1 MVKNVAIVILNWNQ
15 SDLTI
20 ETISSFLKI
29 KASKFSYHIYL
40 VDNASTDNSFQK
52 FENIYKDNQ
61 KITLLKTKSNLGYAG
76 GNNLGIQKALLKK
89 YDYILIANNDIL
101 VSPDFLEK
109 LLISASK
116 NPRSILFPKIYFAPG
131 FEYHHDRYQKS
142 ETGKVIWALGGKIDW
157 NNVYASNIAIDEVDR
172 GQYDQLD
179 LKIDFISG
187 CCLLVPS
194 DAFKKIGLFDS
205 KYFLYLED
213 VEFSQRAKRSE
224 YKLQLVSDSVIWHLN
239 SASSSPDSHLQNYF
253 ITRNRLLFGYRY
265 APLKTRF
272 ALFRE
277 SIRFL
282 FSKDYWRRIA
292 VCDYYL
298 GRFGKGSWK

>member
-1 MVKNVAIVILNWNQ
+1 MVKSVAIVILNWNQ
-15 SDLTI
+15 PALTI

-29 KASKFSYHIYL
+29 YSKKFSHHIYL

-52 FENIYKDNQ
+52 FEKAYKDNH

-76 GNNLGIQKALLKK
+76 GNNFAIKKALLKNF
-89 YDYILIANNDIL
+89 DYILIANNDIL

-109 LLISASK
+109 LLESGQK
-116 NPRSILFPKIYFAPG
+116 NPNSILFPKIYFAPG
-131 FEYHHDRYQKS
+131 YEYHQDRYQKN
-142 ETGKVIWALGGKIDW
+142 ELGKVIWALGGKIDW
-157 NNVYASNIAIDEVDR
+157 NNVYASNIAIDEVDK
-172 GQYDQLD
+172 GQYDQKD
-179 LKIDFISG
+179 FKIDFISG

-194 DAFKKIGLFDS
+194 SVFKNIGLFDD

-213 VEFSQRAKRSE
+213 VDFSQRAKKSG
-224 YKLQLVSDSVIWHLN
+224 YKLLLVSDSIIWHLN

-253 ITRNRLLFGYRY
+253 ITRNRLLFGYKY

-292 VCDYYL
+292 VRDYYS
-298 GRFGKGSWK
+298 GRLDKGSWQ